1 MLIWM
6 ATSIHLIMTEPIKIV
21 VIILTSYHNWWLLQQ
36 LIVET
41 VEIIKTIPDYEE
53 QKDLNSGPV
62 LEGPGTVM

>member
-1 MLIWM
+1 M
-6 ATSIHLIMTEPIKIV
+6 V
-21 VIILTSYHNWWLLQQ
+21 QQ
-36 LIVET
+36 LIIET